1 MAAMTIQTVRMKPA
15 ESNKQRQILSD
26 ETEGQGEDQ
35 DRSKRPIFNFLNNTE
50 SVAK

>member
-1 MAAMTIQTVRMKPA
+1 MAAMIIQMVRMKPA
-15 ESNKQRQILSD
+15 ESNKRRQISSD

-50 SVAK
+50 TVAE